1 LKTAGN
7 SGILKNYLAWNPSI
21 HKLQIKPRQGGWKM
35 AFAFRGRNI
44 NKIGVIGSGQIGPD
58 IALHFSKVMHAS
70 DVQIVVVDVLDE
82 ALEKGKAKLHK
93 KIDKGMETGAF
104 KPAQGE
110 GMKSHV
116 TFTSDYGELKGAD
129 LVVEAATENLPL
141 KGKIFKQVE
150 ELVSDDAILTSN
162 SSHLEPERIFAELKN
177 KGRSLCT
184 HYFFPA
190 ERNPALEVIPG
201 EETDPDVTDFVMR
214 FFEHI
219 GKFPIRVGSRYG
231 YVVDPIFEGLLLACI
246 QCVDK
251 GLGTTKEV
259 DAAASR
265 CLGLRVGP
273 FTAHNLTGGN
283 PITAHGLSNMTER
296 INPWFRVPDRLKEM
310 VENNTDWEVPGRGEK
325 VELTEDKEREIAD
338 ELMGAY
344 FAMVTDMLDANIV
357 TTSDFDMLIATALD
371 MKPPFTLMNKI
382 GVDKALELVEA
393 FSKKYPEMPVPKA
406 LKDQAAS
413 GKPWAVLDVIY
424 DKRGDVAVITI
435 RRPAALNSLNSKVL
449 GELAS
454 YREKIKNDPDI
465 RAAVITGFGNKSF
478 VAGADIKQMAG
489 FKVPKEGQQFARN
502 AQLNCPETRNMGKPL
517 VAAMN
522 GMALG
527 GGIELAMCASAR
539 VAPKGI
545 GFFAGQPEV
554 NLGLIP
560 GMGGTQR
567 LPRIIGFDR
576 ASEMIRTANPISSE
590 TALEYGLV
598 NELVEGDVLERAIEL
613 AREIADGKI
622 QVKEIET
629 GPLSD
634 VPDKLPDV
642 DIGHHSKVIDK
653 IAVKAILDGA
663 KMNLDDGLANE
674 AELFGQCYLTEDT
687 RIGFT
692 TFMEKGAKAK
702 AEFVH
707 K

>member
-1 LKTAGN
+1 
-7 SGILKNYLAWNPSI
+7 
-21 HKLQIKPRQGGWKM
+21 M

-82 ALEKGKAKLHK
+82 ALERGKAKLHK
-93 KIDKGMETGAF
+93 KVDKGVEAGAF

-110 GMKSHV
+110 GMKNHV
-116 TFTSDYGELKGAD
+116 TFTSNYDELKGVD
-129 LVVEAATENLPL
+129 LVVEAATEDLPL
-141 KGKIFKQVE
+141 KRKIFNQVE
-150 ELVSDDAILTSN
+150 ELVGDDTILASN

-177 KGRSLCT
+177 KSRSLCT

-201 EETDPDVTDFVMR
+201 AETDPEITDFVMR
-214 FFEHI
+214 FFESI

-251 GLGTTKEV
+251 GFGTTKEV
-259 DAAASR
+259 DAAAAG

-273 FTAHNLTGGN
+273 FTGHNLTGGN

-310 VENNTDWEVPGRGEK
+310 VETNANWEVPGRGEK
-325 VELTEDKEREIAD
+325 IELPEDRRKAIAD

-344 FAMVTDMLDANIV
+344 FAMVTDMLDADII
-357 TTSDFDMLIATALD
+357 TTSDFDLLIATALD
-371 MKPPFTLMNKI
+371 MKPPFTYMNTI
-382 GVDKALELVEA
+382 GVDKALDLVEA
-393 FSKKYPEMPVPKA
+393 FSEKYPEMPIAKA

-413 GKPWAVLDVIY
+413 GKPWEVLDALY
-424 DKRGDVAVITI
+424 EKRGDVAIITI
-435 RRPAALNSLNSKVL
+435 RRPGALNSLNSKVL
-449 GELAS
+449 GELSA

-465 RAAVITGFGNKSF
+465 KAAVITGFGNKAF

-489 FKVPKEGQQFARN
+489 FKVPEDGRQFARN
-502 AQLNCPETRNMGKPL
+502 AQLDCPEARNMGKPL

-527 GGIELAMCASAR
+527 GGIELAMCATAR

-567 LPRIIGFDR
+567 LPRIIGFDK

-590 TALEYGLV
+590 KALEYGLV
-598 NELVEGDVLERAIEL
+598 NELVEGDVLARAIEL
-613 AREIADGKI
+613 AREIADGKT
-622 QVKEIET
+622 QVKEMET

-634 VPDKLPDV
+634 VPDTLPDI
-642 DIGHHSKVIDK
+642 DIGHHSR
-653 IAVKAILDGA
+653 AVDELAVEAILEGA
-663 KMNLDDGLANE
+663 KMSLDDGLANE
-674 AELFGQCYLTEDT
+674 ARLFGQCWTTEDT
-687 RIGFT
+687 RIGLS
-692 TFMEKGAKAK
+692 TFVEKGARAK